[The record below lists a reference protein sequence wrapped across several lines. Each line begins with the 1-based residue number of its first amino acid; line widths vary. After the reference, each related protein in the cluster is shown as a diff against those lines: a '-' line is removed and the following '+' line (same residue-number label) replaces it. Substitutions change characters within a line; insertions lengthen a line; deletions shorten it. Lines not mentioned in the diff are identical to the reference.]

1 LLEGFEGSGE
11 NMVLRPQDI
20 ENAKFDIRR
29 FRAGYDIEQV
39 DDFLDY
45 LQAEIAA
52 LQTQVINSQSAA
64 SVSALSEVSD
74 KEPAEIL
81 GLAQQALK
89 AANSEAERVV
99 RDARAR
105 AASITSSVE
114 AERTAIEAEVKK
126 LEAIETEYRS
136 RLKDWLSGM
145 LHDLDGMEQLP
156 VGQNQSLES

>member
-1 LLEGFEGSGE
+1 
-11 NMVLRPQDI
+11 MALRPQDI
-20 ENAKFDIRR
+20 ENAKFDLRR
-29 FRAGYDIEQV
+29 FRAGYDVEQV

-45 LQAEIAA
+45 LQAEIAS
-52 LQTQVINSQSAA
+52 LQSQVINTQSAA
-64 SVSALSEVSD
+64 SVNALSEIAD
-74 KEPAEIL
+74 KDPAEIL

-114 AERTAIEAEVKK
+114 TERKAIAAEVKK
-126 LEAIETEYRS
+126 LEAVESEYRR

-156 VGQNQSLES
+156 SVQNTPIEP

>member
-1 LLEGFEGSGE
+1 
-11 NMVLRPQDI
+11 MVLRPQDI

>member
-1 LLEGFEGSGE
+1 
-11 NMVLRPQDI
+11 MALRPQDI
-20 ENAKFDIRR
+20 ENAKFDVRR

-45 LQAEIAA
+45 LQAEIAS
-52 LQTQVINSQSAA
+52 LQSQVINTQSAA
-64 SVSALSEVSD
+64 SVNALSEISD
-74 KEPAEIL
+74 RDPAEIL

-114 AERTAIEAEVKK
+114 SERKAIAAEVKK
-126 LEAIETEYRS
+126 LEAVESEYRR

-156 VGQNQSLES
+156 SVQNTPIEP

>member
-29 FRAGYDIEQV
+29 FRAGYDTEQV

-114 AERTAIEAEVKK
+114 AERIAIEAEVKK
-126 LEAIETEYRS
+126 LEAIEAEYRS

-156 VGQNQSLES
+156 AGQNQSLES

>member
-1 LLEGFEGSGE
+1 
-11 NMVLRPQDI
+11 MALRPQDI
-20 ENAKFDIRR
+20 ENAKFDLRR
-29 FRAGYDIEQV
+29 FRAGYDVEQV

-45 LQAEIAA
+45 LQAEIAS
-52 LQTQVINSQSAA
+52 LQSQVINTQSAA
-64 SVSALSEVSD
+64 SVNALSEIAD
-74 KEPAEIL
+74 KDPAEIL

-114 AERTAIEAEVKK
+114 TERKAIEAEVKK
-126 LEAIETEYRS
+126 LEAVESEYRR

-156 VGQNQSLES
+156 SVQNTPIEP

>member
-1 LLEGFEGSGE
+1 
-11 NMVLRPQDI
+11 MVLRPQDV

-29 FRAGYDIEQV
+29 FRVGYDIEQV

-114 AERTAIEAEVKK
+114 AERIAIEAEVKK

-145 LHDLDGMEQLP
+145 LNDLDGMDQLP
-156 VGQNQSLES
+156 AGQNQSLEP

>member
-1 LLEGFEGSGE
+1 
-11 NMVLRPQDI
+11 MALRPQDI
-20 ENAKFDIRR
+20 ENAKFDLRR
-29 FRAGYDIEQV
+29 FRAGYDVEQV

-45 LQAEIAA
+45 LQAEIAS
-52 LQTQVINSQSAA
+52 LQSQVINTQSAA
-64 SVSALSEVSD
+64 SVNALSEIAD
-74 KEPAEIL
+74 KDPAEIL

-114 AERTAIEAEVKK
+114 TERKAIEAEVKK
-126 LEAIETEYRS
+126 LEAVESEYRR

-145 LHDLDGMEQLP
+145 LHDLDGMEQLSS
-156 VGQNQSLES
+156 VQNTPIEP